1 MDASKY
7 LDVNLDVLNQL
18 IMSLANF
25 KDVFSDEHRA
35 IILLNSLLSLIE
47 RLKMTL
53 SMAVM
58 ISLWRHQ

>member
-25 KDVFSDEHRA
+25 KDGFSDEHRA